1 MVWYWIG
8 VNIINITLHG
18 SLEVLNSSYCIE
30 KIFQKSKRNFVSP
43 RGHVISSSFFFAYGI
58 SNYACNRS
66 LYYIDVQ
73 VFGGKLAKNSF
84 TRCWIF
90 ARFHVRWYIPW
101 VSWYGRIW
109 SLQGSS
115 YICISGWNLTFFVTR
130 HLIKSLLHKEET
142 LLKISGKEVDLERNL
157 FHKQHIY
164 HQKSINIQ
172 QSFRLGHR
180 ASLYREGLIN
190 VDRNLQEGGF

>member
-1 MVWYWIG
+1 M
-8 VNIINITLHG
+8 
-18 SLEVLNSSYCIE
+18 
-30 KIFQKSKRNFVSP
+30 
-43 RGHVISSSFFFAYGI
+43 
-58 SNYACNRS
+58 
-66 LYYIDVQ
+66 
-73 VFGGKLAKNSF
+73 
-84 TRCWIF
+84 
-90 ARFHVRWYIPW
+90 
-101 VSWYGRIW
+101 
-109 SLQGSS
+109 
-115 YICISGWNLTFFVTR
+115 FFVTR